1 MVSTGQ
7 NETLGAWVFHHGRK
21 LIYDVTGTIEFP
33 AINEGAKAATLLAK
47 MGQTDAA
54 VITKTHAKA
63 IAQGAH
69 IDPRLELNGLLQI
82 LERKRLIEQSES
94 EISILG
100 VTTRGSLSQAYD
112 IFLEAEPTAYELAS
126 LTLAELASQ
135 APVQRSQVSEYIG
148 DIYKLSNIQT
158 DDFLNRVESIGFVDK
173 EATGSDQLLF
183 NGNLFRR
190 DSIVKTQMVLSTLSS
205 TEQQSLAIIS
215 EELSKKGCLEC
226 DYVARILT
234 DPLFDKLVAA
244 GLYDLNGVTNTQGNY
259 VYVTSPA
266 AFHKFVNPMVDD
278 CFNMAKSLVAALTY
292 GMNKRTSNKGRITDL
307 PALVGKL
314 ISGCEVGPTTS
325 IGQDYRVLEVNGVVQ
340 LRADKTFKDRF
351 YLRLLKKEVG
361 ELALQVLTQGNA
373 YEQSLVELPSAPMS
387 GYIDPEENRSSIRK
401 RQSSL
406 SKQATRDML
415 EALRTGST
423 F

>member
-1 MVSTGQ
+1 MVSTEQ

-47 MGQTDAA
+47 LGQTDEA
-54 VITKTHAKA
+54 VITKTQAKA

-82 LERKRLIEQSES
+82 LERKRLIEQSEN

-100 VTTRGSLSQAYD
+100 VTTRGSLGQAYD
-112 IFLEAEPTAYELAS
+112 IFLKAEPTDYELAS
-126 LTLAELASQ
+126 ITLAEMASQ
-135 APVQRSQVSEYIG
+135 APIERSKASELIG
-148 DIYKLSNIQT
+148 DMHKLSNIQT
-158 DDFLNRVESIGFVDK
+158 DDFLNRAESIGFVDK
-173 EATGSDQLLF
+173 EAIGSDQLLF

-190 DSIVKTQMVLSTLSS
+190 DSIVKTQKVLSSLSS
-205 TEQQSLAIIS
+205 AEQQSVAVVS
-215 EELSKKGCLEC
+215 EELSNKGCLEYE
-226 DYVARILT
+226 YVERILT
-234 DPLFDKLVAA
+234 LPLFEKLIAA

-266 AFHKFVNPMVDD
+266 AFHKFVDPMIDD

-292 GMNKRTSNKGRITDL
+292 GINKRTSNKGRINDL
-307 PALVGKL
+307 SALVGKL
-314 ISGCEVGPTTS
+314 ISGREVGPTTS
-325 IGQDYRVLEVNGVVQ
+325 IGQDYRVLEINGVVK
-340 LRADKTFKDRF
+340 LRADIKFEDRF
-351 YLRLLKKEVG
+351 YLRLVKKEVG

-373 YEQSLVELPSAPMS
+373 YEQSLVELPNAPMS
-387 GYIDPEENRSSIRK
+387 GYIDPEENRTSIRK
-401 RQSSL
+401 KQSSL

-415 EALRTGST
+415 EALRSGST